1 MKKLTLL
8 FFAVVLLGGCK
19 REKIA
24 LFDYPPYQTDKKALG
39 VFLTATWS
47 ERSGETG
54 MPAFYAMTDSFGS
67 RMIPISAHSA
77 TVGDAFYSLA
87 ASQFYSLYNA
97 EEVPSLGVNAVGF
110 PLADIDNFQSEILQQ
125 TTELSGN
132 DIVPAQPRVV
142 LACAKQ
148 INGRTFQAKARMK
161 IEKPITNATLHLAI
175 YITEN
180 QVLGYQEGVGAA
192 IFHQYVLRG
201 AATAG
206 PWGVLWKTG
215 DFAVGETFEQ
225 LINFQIT
232 EEMDSNQLNAVAVV
246 FRMED
251 GYPVEIL
258 NCNKL

>member
-1 MKKLTLL
+1 MKKLSFILLFTLL
-8 FFAVVLLGGCK
+8 LFGCQ

-47 ERSGETG
+47 ERSGDTG
-54 MPAFYAMTDSFGS
+54 MPSFYAMVDSFGN
-67 RMIPISAHSA
+67 RMIPIAAHAA

-87 ASQFYSLYNA
+87 ASQFYSLY
-97 EEVPSLGVNAVGF
+97 ETEQLPSLGVNAMGF
-110 PLADIDNFQSEILQQ
+110 PLAEIDDFQAEIIRQ

-132 DIVPAQPRVV
+132 ELVPAQPSAV
-142 LACAKQ
+142 LSCAKQ
-148 INGRTFQAKARMK
+148 IKGRTFQAKARAR
-161 IEKPITNATLHLAI
+161 IEKPVTNATLQLAI

-180 QVLGYQEGVGAA
+180 QVLGYQEGIGAS

-206 PWGVLWKTG
+206 PWGVLWKSG
-215 DFAVGETFEQ
+215 NFAVGETFEQ
-225 LINFQIT
+225 EISYQVT
-232 EEMDSNQLNAVAVV
+232 EDMDSNQLNVIAVLY
-246 FRMED
+246 RMED
-251 GYPVEIL
+251 GYPVEVL

>member
-1 MKKLTLL
+1 MKKLVWIL
-8 FFAVVLLGGCK
+8 FSIVLLVGCK

-47 ERSGETG
+47 ERSGDTG
-54 MPAFYAMTDSFGS
+54 MPTFYATIDSFGS
-67 RMIPISAHSA
+67 RVIPIAAHAA

-87 ASQFYSLYNA
+87 ASQFYSLYDA
-97 EEVPSLGVNAVGF
+97 EELPSLGVNATGF
-110 PLADIDNFQSEILQQ
+110 PLSAIDDFQLELIRQ

-132 DIVPAQPRVV
+132 DIVPAQPTAV

-148 INGRTFQAKARMK
+148 INGRTFEAKAKVR
-161 IEKPITNATLHLAI
+161 IEKPITNATLQLAI

-215 DFAVGETFEQ
+215 NFAVGETFEQ

-232 EEMDSNQLNAVAVV
+232 EEMDSNQLTAVAVLY
-246 FRMED
+246 RMEN

>member
-1 MKKLTLL
+1 MKISAYLLGLL
-8 FFAVVLLGGCK
+8 FIFSGCN
-19 REKIA
+19 REKVA

-47 ERSGETG
+47 ERSGETA
-54 MPAFYAMTDSFGS
+54 MPAFYAMVDSFGS
-67 RMIPISAHSA
+67 RMIPIAAHAA

-87 ASQFYSLYNA
+87 ASQLYSLYNT
-97 EEVPSLGVNAVGF
+97 EELPSLGVNATGY
-110 PLADIDNFQSEILQQ
+110 PLAQIDDFQLEVIRQ
-125 TTELSGN
+125 TTQLSGN
-132 DIVPAQPRVV
+132 DIVPAQPAAV

-148 INGRTFQAKARMK
+148 INGRSFQAKARVR
-161 IEKPITNATLHLAI
+161 IEKPIANATLQLAI

-206 PWGVLWKTG
+206 PWGVLWKSG
-215 DFAVGETFEQ
+215 NFAVGETFEQ
-225 LINFQIT
+225 LVTYQVNEDT
-232 EEMDSNQLNAVAVV
+232 DSNQLNVIAVLY
-246 FRMED
+246 RMED
-251 GYPVEIL
+251 GYPVEVL